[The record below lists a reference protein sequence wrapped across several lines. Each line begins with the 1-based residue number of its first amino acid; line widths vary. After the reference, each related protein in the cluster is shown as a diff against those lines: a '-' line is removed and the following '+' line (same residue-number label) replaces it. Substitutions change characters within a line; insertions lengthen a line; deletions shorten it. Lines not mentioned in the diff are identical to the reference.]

1 MTVPTSIRV
10 CTSSQLSIATCL
22 AAGVRSEWLRML
34 TFVPARGESWPTAA
48 IPVDNPHC
56 SCKLT
61 RVRSSADVPAD
72 IMKLELRSSRMWE
85 DVRGLARRNAV
96 DTLTVTDEVA
106 AVLPETLRQSVFDDV
121 TAVVSVLGMLR
132 ESVGSCQQQV

>member
-1 MTVPTSIRV
+1 
-10 CTSSQLSIATCL
+10 
-22 AAGVRSEWLRML
+22 
-34 TFVPARGESWPTAA
+34 
-48 IPVDNPHC
+48 
-56 SCKLT
+56 
-61 RVRSSADVPAD
+61 
-72 IMKLELRSSRMWE
+72 MKLELRSSRMWE